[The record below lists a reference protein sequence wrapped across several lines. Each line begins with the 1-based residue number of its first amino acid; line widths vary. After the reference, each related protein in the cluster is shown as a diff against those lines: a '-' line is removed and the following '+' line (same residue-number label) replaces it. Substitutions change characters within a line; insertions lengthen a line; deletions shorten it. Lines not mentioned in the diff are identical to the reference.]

1 MKIGLVIATIDE
13 FKTLFDNLEY
23 KYEFI
28 DNGNFK
34 VYKYKINNH
43 DVYVMNSG
51 IGEISAAISTQ
62 FLIDNFEIEFVIN
75 YGVVGGLNNNLE
87 LRKCVI
93 VKDVIHY
100 DFDVSKI
107 DKVPVGYY
115 ESFKTQYLNL
125 NYDLLKSYSLGINL
139 PLVRCASGD
148 KFIINSKIKE
158 ELFKKYN
165 ADICDMELAGICLTC
180 LLNNVKIISIK
191 AISDTIY
198 GGAEDYLKF
207 AKEASEEAFDIVRLL
222 LNKLN

>member
-13 FKTLFDNLEY
+13 FKTLFNNLDY
-23 KYEFI
+23 KYEFVE
-28 DNGNFK
+28 NGNFK

-43 DVYVMNSG
+43 EVYVINCG

-62 FLIDNFEIEFVIN
+62 FLIDNFDIELVIN
-75 YGVVGGLNNNLE
+75 YGVVGGLNKNLE

-107 DKVPVGYY
+107 DNVPVGYY
-115 ESFKTQYLNL
+115 ETFKTQYLNL
-125 NYDLLKSYSLGINL
+125 NSDLLKSFLSEINL

-148 KFIINSKIKE
+148 KFIDDSKIKE
-158 ELFKKYN
+158 ELVKEYC

-191 AISDTIY
+191 AISDTTY
-198 GGAEDYLKF
+198 GGADDYLKF
-207 AKEASEEAFDIVRLL
+207 SKKASEEAFTIVRLL
-222 LNKLN
+222 LNRLN